1 MVIAGAD
8 ENSAALQ
15 ISPAALQN
23 SDAPAAF
30 HPSLEKGK
38 LFMMDWVIVGDCS
51 RWDLGELGLLAGRNG
66 AVWGRGGRRDCGR
79 RLP

>member
-1 MVIAGAD
+1 M
-8 ENSAALQ
+8 
-15 ISPAALQN
+15 PAKMKK
-23 SDAPAAF
+23 
-30 HPSLEKGK
+30 LEKGK
-38 LFMMDWVIVGDCS
+38 LFMMDWVIPGDSS

>member
-1 MVIAGAD
+1 MPTIQRRSQRAEV
-8 ENSAALQ
+8 
-15 ISPAALQN
+15 
-23 SDAPAAF
+23 APSNRHAKA
-30 HPSLEKGK
+30 EKGK

>member
-1 MVIAGAD
+1 MQLPLDKIRLD
-8 ENSAALQ
+8 LYKTNSTGTGRER
-15 ISPAALQN
+15 P
-23 SDAPAAF
+23 
-30 HPSLEKGK
+30 EKGK

-79 RLP
+79 RLF

>member
-1 MVIAGAD
+1 MSCVG
-8 ENSAALQ
+8 
-15 ISPAALQN
+15 
-23 SDAPAAF
+23 DAPQICSIHCPLSIACVLF
-30 HPSLEKGK
+30 EKGK